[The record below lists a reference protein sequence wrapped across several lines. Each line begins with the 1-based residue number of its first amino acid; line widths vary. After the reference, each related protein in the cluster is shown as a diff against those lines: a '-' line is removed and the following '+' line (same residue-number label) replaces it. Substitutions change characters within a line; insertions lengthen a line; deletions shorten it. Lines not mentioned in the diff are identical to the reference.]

1 MLSKVAAN
9 EARHFAFSFYVRISK
24 IALWN
29 VKRCLFRAIKEE
41 IQTIYR
47 NCYTQ
52 WRINTRRAR
61 GKEMFWAGHN
71 MGPTP
76 AMP

>member
-1 MLSKVAAN
+1 MLSNVEAN

-29 VKRCLFRAIKEE
+29 VKGCLFRAIKEE

-47 NCYTQ
+47 NCYTE
-52 WRINTRRAR
+52 RLIIVFYGAILNIIGARSGNARA
-61 GKEMFWAGHN
+61 FL
-71 MGPTP
+71 
-76 AMP
+76 